1 MAGAAGGV
9 KVAKDEAQQAALD
22 VSKAESQL
30 ASGGSVGFDA
40 LHRLRDRWRH
50 ADLAA
55 QGAQAKAEQERVQA
69 RLDGLTQVGAEVDN
83 HAATD
88 PGQALRAALEQ
99 VALACGKVR
108 ALADGHDFTVA
119 ALVAAAQDLQVE
131 PKAPGGPRATSGHVA
146 VDDKSVVHKATLL
159 VPVRERVEHALQYA
173 IAGDVAR
180 AAEVVRP
187 VKQAPAPRRPDHL
200 LRASNGILHPI
211 DGDLNAGMQAHV
223 RTGALVPLSEV
234 DIDQFMAGELA

>member
-1 MAGAAGGV
+1 MAGTAGGV
-9 KVAKDEAQQAALD
+9 KAAKDQAQQAELE
-22 VSKAESQL
+22 VKRAENRL

-40 LHRLRDRWRH
+40 LHKLRDRWRH

-55 QGAQAKAEQERVQA
+55 QGAQAKAEQERTQA
-69 RLDGLTQVGAEVDN
+69 RLDGLEQVGAEVDN
-83 HAATD
+83 HAGTD

-99 VALACGKVR
+99 VTLACGKVR

-119 ALVAAAQDLQVE
+119 ALVAAAHDLQVE

-146 VDDKSVVHKATLL
+146 VDGQSVVHKATLL
-159 VPVRERVEHALQYA
+159 VPVAERVEQALQYA

-187 VKQAPAPRRPDHL
+187 VKQQPAPRRPDHL
-200 LRASNGILHPI
+200 LRANNGILHAL

-234 DIDQFMAGELA
+234 DIDAYMAGELM